1 MFPLIFWREVHN
13 CLYKLLLNPWTSGQG
28 KGIPNASNI
37 LTSEEWFQHT
47 GLKDCFMQRKWI
59 VSLEVCFQICVTK
72 NAPYL
77 VENLTPFYRRYAVWC
92 YGKELSS
99 LINLRECYPVAWF
112 NPNKFKILWITE
124 RWSYLLKTLHLIEV
138 LASLQR
144 H

>member
-1 MFPLIFWREVHN
+1 MFPLIFWRDVHS
-13 CLYKLLLNPWTSGQG
+13 CSCRFLLDPWTSGRRR
-28 KGIPNASNI
+28 GIPNANNI

-47 GLKDCFMQRKWI
+47 GLRDCFMQRKWI
-59 VSLEVCFQICVTK
+59 VSLEVCCQKCVTK

-77 VENLTPFYRRYAVWC
+77 AEYLTPFCRRYAVW
-92 YGKELSS
+92 YNGKELSS
-99 LINLRECYPVAWF
+99 LLKLRECEPVAWF
-112 NPNKFKILWITE
+112 NPNEFKILWITE